1 MIEVGRFNA
10 VEVWNGYG
18 WVLGHR
24 IPTCMYF
31 EMNDMYIVF
40 LTFLVDS

>member
-1 MIEVGRFNA
+1 MIEVGRFNV
-10 VEVWNGYG
+10 VEASNGYG

-31 EMNDMYIVF
+31 EINDMYIVF